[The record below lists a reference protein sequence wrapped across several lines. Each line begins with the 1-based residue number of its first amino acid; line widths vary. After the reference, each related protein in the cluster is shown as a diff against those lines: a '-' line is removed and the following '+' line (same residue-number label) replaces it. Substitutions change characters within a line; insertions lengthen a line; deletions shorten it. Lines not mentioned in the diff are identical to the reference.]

1 MLDRLPAE
9 ATLAILE
16 LILPADITLANY
28 RARQDFFRRLCL
40 VSRRYRSIA
49 LPLLEQAARIS
60 GLKALIALRGSMD
73 ALGGAQKSLR
83 FLQLSGKSRAYSGL
97 VKDLRSSRTCGSSGS
112 TTHLRRLVL
121 HKVAWRADFVLR
133 LPKLEEL
140 TFHPDRSA
148 SNPPPAV
155 LLMHSNLPSLR
166 AAYVGQI
173 TDDWTYPRNGVLAFP
188 ASDPYA
194 LDLVATYSEKAPFLV
209 CWSSQDGRVSRS
221 SFMDDERVARLTA
234 RQAKYLR
241 VVGPEGKLYHGK
253 EGVWLDL
260 SRVLRGSKTEVL
272 YLPPSLRARAS
283 DGWYQQKV
291 WRELEEECEKR
302 GILIRRA
309 EEGVEADVLVPKHF
323 IQHGAKVRRKIRAE
337 AKARIAEEAG
347 EVKAETA

>member
-83 FLQLSGKSRAYSGL
+83 AGEGPPLLEDVRLVGLDNTFDLSCLNKL
-97 VKDLRSSRTCGSSGS
+97 KN
-112 TTHLRRLVL
+112 LRRLVL